1 MSDLKFAFRQLRK
14 NLGFTTVAVL
24 TLGLGIGTNTALFSF
39 INAFLLRPL
48 AVAEPHRL
56 VGVYNGNKKNPE
68 DWRGFSYASYLD
80 VRNRNEVFADVL
92 AHQTSNA
99 VVSTDDRS
107 HAAYVD
113 LVSANFFSVLGVRVA
128 QGRSFLPEE
137 DRLGAPVAV
146 ASYSYWKQIGFPPDL
161 IGSSLR
167 INATPFIIIGIAPE
181 GFTGITAMLCPEMWL
196 PLASYDIVF
205 REDRGGSGP
214 RLADRRHE
222 TLRVI
227 ARLKPSFTVDSVKPP
242 LRLLSDQLG
251 HAFPEERDRYYTSEK
266 LPRLALN
273 VRPIRDTFGMSTL
286 TTVLILL
293 SGIVLVIVC
302 VNLGNMM
309 LARAESRH
317 REIAVRF
324 ALGGTRQRILRQLLM
339 ESFLLALSGGGLAL
353 LLALW
358 GNSLLLASLKNIAPF
373 FIVVPALPDFRILTA
388 TLGFC
393 IASTL
398 LFGLTPARR
407 LLSADI
413 ISGLKAETSGH
424 SAASTRAFAPR
435 EFLVVGQIAL
445 SLMFLTAAGLFLRS
459 TWNAAQGDPGFP
471 LDHGAVV
478 ELAPGKA
485 GHNEA
490 RGRATLFA
498 VIERLAQL
506 PGITSV
512 ALTKSIPFSDESLD
526 ARVRRVGAPPASD
539 PTASATGQ
547 VVPSCRNVIG
557 TDYFKTRGVPLLRGR
572 EFTRAEMETLG
583 TAGVTII
590 DAELARHL
598 WPGEDALGRR
608 IQIEDPRET
617 DAPGPMAGTLRELE
631 IVGIVPSFKRELY
644 DKKPTPHIYEPFGQR
659 YSSTMLVQVKHT
671 AEGVAAEAALLA
683 AIREAIHATD
693 PQLPVVTVKTLRTHL
708 ATNPQLWI
716 ARTWMRLFSIFG
728 GLALFLASIGVY
740 GVNAY
745 AVSTR
750 TREMGIRIAL
760 GARPS
765 DVRWL
770 ILRGSLKLAVTG
782 MGIGLLLAAGIGR
795 LLSSWLYDVS
805 AFDPLIFLSV
815 FAVLG
820 TTTILACWIP
830 ANRATS
836 VDPMTAVRTE

>member
-1 MSDLKFAFRQLRK
+1 MSDLTFAFRQLRK
-14 NLGFTTVAVL
+14 NLGFTAVAVL
-24 TLGLGIGTNTALFSF
+24 TLGLGIGMNTALFSV

-48 AVAEPHRL
+48 AVAEPQRL
-56 VGVYNGNKKNPE
+56 VGVYNGSKKNPD
-68 DWRGFSYASYLD
+68 DWRGFSYARYLD

-92 AHQTSNA
+92 AHQTTNA

-137 DRLGAPVAV
+137 DRLGPPVAV
-146 ASYSYWKQIGFPPDL
+146 VSHSYWQQMGFPPGL
-161 IGSSLR
+161 IGSSVR
-167 INATPFIIIGIAPE
+167 INATPVTVIGIAPE
-181 GFTGITAMLCPEMWL
+181 GFTGITAMLSPDMWL
-196 PLASYDIVF
+196 PLASYDIAF
-205 REDRGGSGP
+205 REERAAGP
-214 RLADRRHE
+214 SLADRRHE

-227 ARLKPSFTVDSVKPP
+227 ARLKPGFTVDSVKAPV
-242 LRLLSDQLG
+242 RLLSDQLG
-251 HAFPEERDRYYTSEK
+251 QAFPEEQERFYTSEK

-286 TTVLILL
+286 TTVLMLL

-309 LARAESRH
+309 LSRAESRR

-324 ALGGTRQRILRQLLM
+324 ALGGTRRRILRQLLL
-339 ESFLLALSGGGLAL
+339 ESFLLALGGGGLAL
-353 LLALW
+353 LIAVW
-358 GNSLLLASLKNIAPF
+358 ANSLLVASLTNIAPF
-373 FIVVPALPDFRILTA
+373 FIVVPALPDFRVLA
-388 TLGFC
+388 VTLAFS

-413 ISGLKAETSGH
+413 ISGLKTEAGGH
-424 SAASTRAFAPR
+424 SAASMRAFAPR
-435 EFLVVGQIAL
+435 GFLVAAQIAL
-445 SLMFLTAAGLFLRS
+445 SLMFLAAAGLFLRS

-478 ELAPGKA
+478 ELEPGKA
-485 GHNEA
+485 GYTEA
-490 RGRATLFA
+490 RARAAFFA
-498 VIERLAQL
+498 VLERLAQL
-506 PGITSV
+506 PGITSA

-526 ARVRRVGAPPASD
+526 ARVRRAGASPAPD
-539 PTASATGQ
+539 RMASATGEL
-547 VVPSCRNVIG
+547 VSSCRNIIG
-557 TDYFKTRGVPLLRGR
+557 TDYFKTLSVSLLRGR
-572 EFTRAEMETLG
+572 EFTRAEMESHG
-583 TAGVTII
+583 TAAVAII
-590 DAELARHL
+590 DAELARRL

-608 IQIEDPRET
+608 IQVEEPRPA
-617 DAPGPMAGTLRELE
+617 DAPGHAARPPSELE
-631 IVGIVPSFKRELY
+631 IVGIVPSFKRQLY
-644 DKKPTPHIYEPFGQR
+644 DKKPTPHLYEPFGQR
-659 YSSTMLVQVKHT
+659 YSSAMLVQVKHT
-671 AEGVAAEAALLA
+671 AEGVTAEAALLS
-683 AIREAIHATD
+683 AIREAIHAID

-716 ARTWMRLFSIFG
+716 ARTWMRLFAIFG
-728 GLALFLASIGVY
+728 GLALFLATLGVY

-745 AVSTR
+745 AVSSR

-760 GARPS
+760 GARPG

-770 ILRGSLKLAVTG
+770 ILRDGLKLAVTG
-782 MGIGLLLAAGIGR
+782 MGIGLLLAAGIGK
-795 LLSSWLYDVS
+795 LLSSWLYDLS
-805 AFDPLIFLSV
+805 AFDPPIFISV